1 MGKPSMT
8 RTFSHV
14 TDQVKEFLKDAV
26 EVPPEEPKP
35 KVIEEELEQE
45 PEEEL
50 VEDISELPIVDDS
63 QEILAQLNTATSHW
77 KETGDVQVHFE
88 PPVPLSIRVKE
99 TFHHLKEKSAP
110 GFHHIQ
116 DTAKL
121 LFSKLRRSKSSAK
134 TSEKKVPVPLAQEES
149 RCDIEKEILNDWAVV
164 LEKGEVSSDADRKE
178 IEELYHSLSV
188 KS

>member
-110 GFHHIQ
+110 GFHHIH
-116 DTAKL
+116 DAAKL

-134 TSEKKVPVPLAQEES
+134 TSEKKVPVLGNRGESQEELRS
-149 RCDIEKEILNDWAVV
+149 DIEKEI
-164 LEKGEVSSDADRKE
+164 
-178 IEELYHSLSV
+178 
-188 KS
+188 

>member
-1 MGKPSMT
+1 MT

-50 VEDISELPIVDDS
+50 VEDISELPTVDDS

-77 KETGDVQVHFE
+77 KETGDVQVHFD
-88 PPVPLSIRVKE
+88 VPSFE
-99 TFHHLKEKSAP
+99 
-110 GFHHIQ
+110 
-116 DTAKL
+116 
-121 LFSKLRRSKSSAK
+121 
-134 TSEKKVPVPLAQEES
+134 
-149 RCDIEKEILNDWAVV
+149 
-164 LEKGEVSSDADRKE
+164 RKE
-178 IEELYHSLSV
+178 RSRFSPHSRYCKITVFKIKALKVFCKNVGKKGSRSTCSRRV
-188 KS
+188 TLRY